1 MKNKKVGFK
10 LGIALFLIGVLFG
23 VINHVLLDV
32 LNLTLNILLGYP
44 IFICLGLSM
53 IIFPGAEQSELKTQ
67 EDIKSFFKAT
77 HVVNKIVWAL
87 FFIAGAIIT
96 VALMIFY
103 QLK

>member
-1 MKNKKVGFK
+1 MKNKKIGFK
-10 LGIALFLIGVLFG
+10 LGLALAIVGIFLG
-23 VINHVLLDV
+23 VINHLFLEIGNFTI
-32 LNLTLNILLGYP
+32 NLLLGYP
-44 IFICLGLSM
+44 IFISLGLSM
-53 IIFPGAEQSELKTQ
+53 MVFPGAEQSELKTQ